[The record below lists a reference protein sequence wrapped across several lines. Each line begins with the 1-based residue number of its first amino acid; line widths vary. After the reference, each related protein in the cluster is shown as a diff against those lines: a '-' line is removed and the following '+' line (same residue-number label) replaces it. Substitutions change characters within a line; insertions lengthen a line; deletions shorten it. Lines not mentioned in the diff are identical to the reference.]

1 MAHDTLD
8 AADDEAIING
18 YNQLVNRLGDAQ
30 LQMDCLEAELIVQT
44 VKLNAMFVELK
55 RRNINV

>member
-1 MAHDTLD
+1 MAHDKLD
-8 AADDEAIING
+8 AADDEAIINR